1 MAINF
6 PSNPN
11 INDTIFYN
19 NTTWKW
25 DGIRW
30 QIVADVGFQGSLGNT
45 GYKGSEGYRG
55 SEGYQGSIGDTG
67 YRGSAGSSGLTIG
80 LLIALGG

>member
-1 MAINF
+1 MSLNF

-11 INDTIFYN
+11 VNDTIFYN

-30 QIVADVGFQGSLGNT
+30 QIVSQTGYFGSLG
-45 GYKGSEGYRG
+45 YQGSEGYRG
-55 SEGYQGSIGDTG
+55 SEGFKGSEG